1 MLSAPRSENRTL
13 RDHKDSAAT
22 LTRRLEALEAM
33 LSDEYPRVPP
43 EELAKLETELDEAAT
58 LGKAPRVQEPAAVP
72 WYAPGQRGS
81 FGQGQQGS
89 SWPRRWCFSC
99 SEAF

>member
-1 MLSAPRSENRTL
+1 
-13 RDHKDSAAT
+13 
-22 LTRRLEALEAM
+22 M

-58 LGKAPRVQEPAAVP
+58 LGKAPRVQEPVAVP
-72 WYAPGQRGS
+72 WCAGA
-81 FGQGQQGS
+81 GQGQQGS
-89 SWPRRWCFSC
+89 AWPRRWRFSC